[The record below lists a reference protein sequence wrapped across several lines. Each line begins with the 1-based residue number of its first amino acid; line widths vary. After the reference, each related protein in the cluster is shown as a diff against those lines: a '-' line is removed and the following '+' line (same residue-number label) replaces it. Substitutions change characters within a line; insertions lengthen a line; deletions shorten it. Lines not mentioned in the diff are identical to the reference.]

1 MYHISSLVPFRG
13 RKQSFHHIS
22 FSFQD
27 RQPLTA
33 TGLRIM
39 RKSPPS
45 FSRDLTLTKVCHVMD
60 VDIATDPVGTLQ
72 ANVNFN
78 AIAEYI
84 EATTPRTH

>member
-1 MYHISSLVPFRG
+1 
-13 RKQSFHHIS
+13 
-22 FSFQD
+22 
-27 RQPLTA
+27 
-33 TGLRIM
+33 M

-78 AIAEYI
+78 AIAEDI